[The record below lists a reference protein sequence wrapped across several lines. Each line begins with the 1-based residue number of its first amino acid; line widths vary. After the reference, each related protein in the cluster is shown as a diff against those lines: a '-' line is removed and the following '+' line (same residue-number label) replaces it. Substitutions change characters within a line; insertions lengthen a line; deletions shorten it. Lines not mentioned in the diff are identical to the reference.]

1 MKFRPCIDLHSGK
14 VKQIVGSSLTES
26 GAGPQTNFE
35 TDLPSSHFA
44 QLYRDAKMFGGHVIM
59 LGPGN
64 EEAARGALQAFP
76 GGLQVGGGITNL
88 NCQHYLDLGA
98 SHVIVTSHVFSNGKV
113 DFDKLKALVQIT
125 TKHKLVLDLSCRKQ
139 PNGDDTY
146 FVVTDRWEKFTDFAV
161 TRENLVLLSEYCDEF
176 LVHAVDVEGKR
187 EGMLLDLVV
196 SLGEWSP
203 IPVTYAGGARSLE
216 DLELAHRLGKGR
228 VDITIGSALDIFGG
242 QLSFQQICE
251 FDQRQQL
258 LQEVVDFVQ
267 CSRKTGVSMQD
278 VASKFDSVDEATVAH
293 AVELGVSRGVLV
305 RGRSGKYK
313 TG

>member
-14 VKQIVGSSLTES
+14 VKQIVGSSLTET

-35 TDLPSSHFA
+35 TDLASSYFA

-64 EEAARGALQAFP
+64 EEAAIGALKAFP

-88 NCQHYLDLGA
+88 NCQHYLEQGA

-113 DFDKLKALVQIT
+113 DFDKLKALVQLT
-125 TKHKLVLDLSCRKQ
+125 TKQKLVLDLSCRKK
-139 PNGDDTY
+139 PNSGDTY

-161 TRENLVLLSEYCDEF
+161 NKENLQLLSEYCDEF

-196 SLGEWSP
+196 NLGEWSP

-242 QLSFQQICE
+242 ELSFQKICE
-251 FDQRQQL
+251 FDQRQVL

-267 CSRKTGVSMQD
+267 CSSSKDMSMQD
-278 VASKFDSVDEATVAH
+278 VVNKFDSMDQAMINQTM
-293 AVELGVSRGVLV
+293 ELGVNRGVLV
-305 RGRSGKYK
+305 RGKNGKYK